1 MNSFDDLRIAP
12 KRNQSFGEEIAN
24 SISHGLGFVAALIG
38 TPILLVA
45 AFDHRNSG
53 FFAGTIVF
61 AATLLALYLGSTLY
75 HAWPNTRTKGLLRLF
90 DHCAIFF
97 LIAGTYTPFA
107 LGPLRGT
114 IGSTMLGF
122 VWALALFGVI
132 LKATLGTSRA
142 SKLAMALYLGIGWFA
157 LLFIRPVI
165 LAVPLS
171 AILWLLAGGIA
182 YTTGVLFF
190 VNERLR
196 YSHFVWHLF
205 VLTGSSCHFLA
216 VLACAS

>member
-1 MNSFDDLRIAP
+1 MNLLDDLRLAP

-24 SISHGLGFVAALIG
+24 SISHGAGFVAALIG

-61 AATLLALYLGSTLY
+61 AVTLLALYLGSTLY
-75 HAWPNTRTKGLLRLF
+75 HAWPNTRTKALLRLF

-107 LGPLRGT
+107 LGPLRGM

-122 VWALALFGVI
+122 VWALALFGVFV
-132 LKATLGTSRA
+132 KATLGTSRA
-142 SKLAMALYLGIGWFA
+142 SKLAMALYLGTGWFA
-157 LLFIRPVI
+157 LLFVRPVI

>member
-1 MNSFDDLRIAP
+1 MAFPDDLHLAP
-12 KRNQSFGEEIAN
+12 NRRQSVGEEIAN
-24 SISHGLGFVAALIG
+24 SISHGAGFLAALIA
-38 TPILLVA
+38 TPILMVA
-45 AFDHRNSG
+45 AFEHRNPG
-53 FFAGTIVF
+53 LFVGTIVF
-61 AATLLALYLGSTLY
+61 VVTLLALYLGSTLY
-75 HAWPNTRTKGLLRLF
+75 HAWPNTRTKALLRLF
-90 DHCAIFF
+90 DHCAIFL

-107 LGPLRGT
+107 LGPLRGM

-132 LKATLGTSRA
+132 LKATLGPSRA
-142 SKLAMALYLGIGWFA
+142 SKLAMALYLGTGWFA
-157 LLFIRPVI
+157 LVFMRPVI

-171 AILWLLAGGIA
+171 AVLWLLAGGIA

-196 YSHFVWHLF
+196 YSHLVWHLF